1 MQFLYKK
8 LLLCAVVLAVG
19 LKIKLLLLWTL
30 VVPLSLIA
38 TIISIMHHYTSYFSP
53 NSIIQKNHSSLIC
66 KHSELLCCEC
76 AVLGFRFWT
85 WCHIIG
91 RWSRSWTENERSCTE
106 RKRQLSDRHSRGGK
120 KRTGKKGRRLLSKHN
135 KTGLLM
141 GWNSS
146 KANPTQPESPVSTRP
161 IILEPRDIEGW
172 GGVRP
177 ICLLPFPFTCRRW
190 NTWIACTAT
199 SHVGGVSCRFARCL
213 LLPRAVLELPAGTSY
228 FLLICSTTSTGSNV
242 IAGLIRRGQSSRP
255 PVRWHRQRDPRPR
268 RLRFR
273 CVAGP
278 VHMGSNA
285 CVRGANA
292 TTGLLYLTG
301 ALEERIMRGTWY
313 STFV

>member
-1 MQFLYKK
+1 M
-8 LLLCAVVLAVG
+8 G
-19 LKIKLLLLWTL
+19 R
-30 VVPLSLIA
+30 
-38 TIISIMHHYTSYFSP
+38 SP
-53 NSIIQKNHSSLIC
+53 
-66 KHSELLCCEC
+66 
-76 AVLGFRFWT
+76 
-85 WCHIIG
+85 
-91 RWSRSWTENERSCTE
+91 
-106 RKRQLSDRHSRGGK
+106 SDLFTAFPVHV
-120 KRTGKKGRRLLSKHN
+120 
-135 KTGLLM
+135 
-141 GWNSS
+141 
-146 KANPTQPESPVSTRP
+146 SPVKHMDRLHGH
-161 IILEPRDIEGW
+161 I
-172 GGVRP
+172 
-177 ICLLPFPFTCRRW
+177 TCR
-190 NTWIACTAT
+190 
-199 SHVGGVSCRFARCL
+199 GVSCRFARCL

-313 STFV
+313 STFVWKQ